1 MTVSTPPEQVDLAAI
16 GRARER
22 LLAAIGQTIVGQE
35 VVLDTMLT
43 ALFSNGHAIFVGVP
57 GLAKTLL
64 VRMLA
69 GAVGVKFTRIQ
80 FPPDLM
86 PTDITGTQILDED
99 PETGKRTLR
108 FVPGPIF
115 TNLLLADEINRTP
128 PKTQAALLEALAERS
143 VTAAGETHALNR
155 PFLAFATQN
164 PIEQEGTYPLPEAA
178 TDRFM
183 FSIPV
188 GYPTAQ
194 EEAEIV
200 RRTVIGTPATT
211 PQVLSAGELLA
222 MQRVIRDL
230 PITDDVI
237 QMCVRL
243 TTATRPTSHAS

>member
-1 MTVSTPPEQVDLAAI
+1 M
-16 GRARER
+16 
-22 LLAAIGQTIVGQE
+22 
-35 VVLDTMLT
+35 
-43 ALFSNGHAIFVGVP
+43 
-57 GLAKTLL
+57 
-64 VRMLA
+64 
-69 GAVGVKFTRIQ
+69 
-80 FPPDLM
+80 
-86 PTDITGTQILDED
+86 
-99 PETGKRTLR
+99 
-108 FVPGPIF
+108 
-115 TNLLLADEINRTP
+115 
-128 PKTQAALLEALAERS
+128 EALAERS

-243 TTATRPTSHAS
+243 TTATRPTSGGEAARWVRWGAGPRATQFLAMGARTHAALRGEEVATVADVFAVATPVLRHRLVLNFDANAEGVDADEVVRLIVERIAR